1 MSARS
6 PLAVRIV
13 LGAVAALAL
22 LGAAWGAWNL
32 RAAAAYDQATA
43 ALRNVAQEAAASD
56 ADASRLAQQARQAQD
71 QLADV
76 DGDILLLPG
85 LRADIGTNLA
95 AAQDL
100 VRQLDAAN
108 ASQDGADASGGTG
121 TNGNGTAAGDSTEL
135 SDEQRQRIE
144 DMLKA
149 NQSTSPSPD
158 AGSNADAGQEG
169 TPGTTSGEAKPW

>member
-43 ALRNVAQEAAASD
+43 VLRNVAQEAAASD
-56 ADASRLAQQARQAQD
+56 ADTSRLAQQARQAQD
-71 QLADV
+71 RLADV

-121 TNGNGTAAGDSTEL
+121 TNGNGTAGGSTEL

-149 NQSTSPSPD
+149 NQSASPSPD
-158 AGSNADAGQEG
+158 AGSNADTGQEG